1 MGDFCAVSLKLR
13 SEIKRLCYRKSNILM
28 VFGQMRDNP
37 IFWGFW
43 VAILACQLW
52 DRSIIKW
59 PYRLFFRWK
68 NWTDLLRN
76 ILLLKNL
83 DFSYARNI
91 LDPNF
96 FMCDILRILIRD
108 NRIFWLFWR
117 ILSGHRWVWAHICI
131 LGRWICSGLIFML
144 FHMFRGVHII
154 FGGFL
159 RGEFKATLRNKK
171 VVL

>member
-1 MGDFCAVSLKLR
+1 MS
-13 SEIKRLCYRKSNILM
+13 
-28 VFGQMRDNP
+28 VFDQIWDNP

-52 DRSIIKW
+52 DRGIIKW
-59 PYRLFFRWK
+59 SYRLFFRWK
-68 NWTDLLRN
+68 NWKDLLRN

-91 LDPNF
+91 LGPNF
-96 FMCDILRILIRD
+96 FMSDILRILIRD
-108 NRIFWLFWR
+108 NQIFWLFWGFWVA
-117 ILSGHRWVWAHICI
+117 IHEGHRWFWAHICI

-144 FHMFRGVHII
+144 FHIMFRGVHII
-154 FGGFL
+154 FWWFL

>member
-13 SEIKRLCYRKSNILM
+13 SEIKRWCYRKSNILM
-28 VFGQMRDNP
+28 VFGQIWDNP

-68 NWTDLLRN
+68 NWKDLLRN

-91 LDPNF
+91 LGPNF
-96 FMCDILRILIRD
+96 FMSDILRILIRD
-108 NRIFWLFWR
+108 NRIFWLFLR
-117 ILSGHRWVWAHICI
+117 ILSSDPPRLIEIYYAVEDRLRLI
-131 LGRWICSGLIFML
+131 WIYSQDNFSQN
-144 FHMFRGVHII
+144 F
-154 FGGFL
+154 
-159 RGEFKATLRNKK
+159 
-171 VVL
+171 